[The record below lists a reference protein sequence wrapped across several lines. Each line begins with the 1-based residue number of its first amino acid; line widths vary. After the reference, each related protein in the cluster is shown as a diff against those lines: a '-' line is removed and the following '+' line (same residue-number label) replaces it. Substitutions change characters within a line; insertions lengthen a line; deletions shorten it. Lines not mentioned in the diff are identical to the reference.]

1 LPPSE
6 PFSIGQWWN
15 RLGISGR
22 LMLIGAAV
30 GIVSCLLPVSSSTVS
45 GSLGQMAGIR
55 GSHSVLVVED
65 WRGVMGLLGFIATIV
80 FCFLLYGTR
89 GPGNRALC
97 WAPVGIGAVLALL
110 ALLLL
115 IAVLRVTQTAGFAG
129 LAEVKISPGVGAFAY
144 LITAAVV
151 TAGAMLKAREERLF

>member
-6 PFSIGQWWN
+6 PFSFGQWWN

-30 GIVSCLLPVSSSTVS
+30 GIVSCLLPASSSTVS

-65 WRGVMGLLGFIATIV
+65 WRGVVGLLGFIATIV
-80 FCFLLYGTR
+80 FCFLL
-89 GPGNRALC
+89 
-97 WAPVGIGAVLALL
+97 
-110 ALLLL
+110 
-115 IAVLRVTQTAGFAG
+115 
-129 LAEVKISPGVGAFAY
+129 
-144 LITAAVV
+144 
-151 TAGAMLKAREERLF
+151 